1 MESEVELNDA
11 IMELHVVATAPELYH
26 VLIELNSVQTLLQLL
41 NHENTGT
48 ENRVKLIAFGAKNHF
63 MISRIVGKPE
73 MHK

>member
-26 VLIELNSVQTLLQLL
+26 VLIDLNSVQTLLQLL

-48 ENRVKLIAFGAKNHF
+48 K
-63 MISRIVGKPE
+63 S
-73 MHK
+73 